1 MGRVT
6 QVLLGACAAA
16 VATAAAAD
24 SAPAPID
31 PAVRAE
37 IERGANAAL
46 DCYLRTPALTQ
57 SAAFAACAQQAH
69 SDNRQR
75 VGQGYAAFDAG
86 LYFRAAQYLRIKI
99 EVLQDG
105 DPGNSNIATL
115 KSLLGPL
122 EAGSDA
128 ADAELHISYDAV
140 RAILTI
146 E

>member
-1 MGRVT
+1 MKA
-6 QVLLGACAAA
+6 LLAACVAALATAA
-16 VATAAAAD
+16 VAD
-24 SAPAPID
+24 PAPAPVD

-37 IERGANAAL
+37 VERGASAAF
-46 DCYLRTPALTQ
+46 DCYARFSALTQ
-57 SAAFAACAQQAH
+57 SADFAACAQRAH
-69 SDNRQR
+69 ADNQQRMRQ
-75 VGQGYAAFDAG
+75 GNAAFDAG
-86 LYFRAAQYLRIKI
+86 LYFRAAQYMRIKI

-115 KSLLGPL
+115 KSVLGPL